1 MKISDM
7 ESDSLDE
14 VDRKILAKLQEDGR
28 QSYRQIARDLDVSEG
43 TVRFRVNKLQDSGV
57 LTIIAIADPFRLG
70 YRIMAFL
77 LLKVRP
83 GKQDR
88 VLNRLASWEETTYVS
103 TCIGNADIYLQFVC
117 RDNDHLSE
125 FLQEKI
131 GSIDEVVSYET
142 FMELKI
148 HKVSYEYPISGRQ
161 SVDYEDRLNA

>member
-1 MKISDM
+1 MVKINET
-7 ESDSLDE
+7 ESNSLDE
-14 VDRKILAKLQEDGR
+14 IDRKILAQLQEDGR

-43 TVRFRVNKLQDSGV
+43 TVRFRVNKLQESGV
-57 LTIIAIADPFRLG
+57 LTIIAIADPFQLG

-77 LLKVRP
+77 LLKVTP

-88 VLNRLASWEETTYVS
+88 LLSVLASWEETTYVS

-131 GSIDEVVSYET
+131 GSLDEIVSYET

-161 SVDYEDRLNA
+161 SVSFME